1 MCFPLR
7 GALAKKTWD
16 DIQQVDNYGNILNYP
31 DLDLEDEYRDRSKW
45 CLALIDKFHEVN
57 HRQIGDQLHYIDSC
71 KQLKHSFNSER
82 VEQDN
87 WDGFN
92 IN

>member
-31 DLDLEDEYRDRSKW
+31 DLDLEDEYRD
-45 CLALIDKFHEVN
+45 
-57 HRQIGDQLHYIDSC
+57 Y
-71 KQLKHSFNSER
+71 R
-82 VEQDN
+82 V
-87 WDGFN
+87 
-92 IN
+92 